1 MLLSTSLL
9 FALVLALVVFTTPAT
24 ASDAVPSSPSLRSS
38 VPSHVAAPHQSEPK
52 PVRVIRERASASDSS
67 EKSSVEKVNIN
78 TADVKTLMTLP
89 GVNRKVAQQIV
100 AYREEHGPFKR
111 ASELRKVEG
120 VGDTLWEKNRRRIV
134 TK

>member
-1 MLLSTSLL
+1 MLSSTSLL
-9 FALVLALVVFTTPAT
+9 FSLVLALIPFTTPAA
-24 ASDAVPSSPSLRSS
+24 ASEPSSSSLRSS
-38 VPSHVAAPHQSEPK
+38 VPSHVAAPHHTEPK
-52 PVRVIRERASASDSS
+52 PVRVTGERASASDSS
-67 EKSSVEKVNIN
+67 EKSSAEKVNIN

-111 ASELRKVEG
+111 TSELRKVEG
-120 VGDTLWEKNRRRIV
+120 VGETVWEKNRRRIV